1 VIRTKQYIAL
11 PFSLLAMLAL
21 LLHGIIPHHHH
32 NAEAEKC
39 NLEEHYAALHHAEIS
54 STFTTEVCSNDQ
66 HSNEQQAHVC
76 TLNVAASK
84 QISVT
89 LFAVI
94 SSCSFIKKVSG
105 PEVHFLQYSEHFIPS
120 TSPEVRSL
128 RAPPLV

>member
-1 VIRTKQYIAL
+1 
-11 PFSLLAMLAL
+11 MLAL

-39 NLEEHYAALHHAEIS
+39 NLEEHYAALHHAEKS
-54 STFTTEVCSNDQ
+54 SDYTTSEVCSNEQ

-94 SSCSFIKKVSG
+94 SSCSFIKKVSE
-105 PEVHFLQYSEHFIPS
+105 PEVHFLQYSEHFIPI
-120 TSPEVRSL
+120 TSPEVQSL